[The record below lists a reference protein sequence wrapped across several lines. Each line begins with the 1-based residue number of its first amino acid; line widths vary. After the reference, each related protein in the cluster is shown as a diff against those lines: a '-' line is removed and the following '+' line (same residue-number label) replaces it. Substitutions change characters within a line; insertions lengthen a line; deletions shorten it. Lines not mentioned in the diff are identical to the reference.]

1 MSPDLPMTIG
11 VEEEYLLVDPV
22 TRDLAIDPLDA
33 ILQNCESLIGK
44 GCGMV
49 SPEFLHA
56 QLEVGTQ

>member
-1 MSPDLPMTIG
+1 MIPDLPNTIG
-11 VEEEYLLVDPV
+11 VEAEYLLVDPV
-22 TRDLAIDPLDA
+22 TRDLAIDPPDV
-33 ILQNCESLIGK
+33 ILQDCESLIGK